1 MMAQQAAS
9 TFSLRL
15 HHGIWHVRLN
25 GRFFGDYRSEQTA
38 RASIA
43 EVQRNLTEPSKVVR
57 E

>member
-1 MMAQQAAS
+1 MMAQSAAS

-38 RASIA
+38 RAGIA
-43 EVQRNLTEPSKVVR
+43 EAQRNLSEPSKVVR